1 MGDPVTLL
9 DEFRDLAVELIAE
22 FGSPATLTVPA
33 GVVDAA
39 GVVTETPVDYPITAA
54 GPVDEASRWQALA
67 TDVRVT
73 ATFYVPALGLAVVP
87 APGHRVT
94 YQGRRFIVAAV
105 AAYGLQGGNVAYRL
119 DCGEVGS
126 G

>member
-1 MGDPVTLL
+1 MGEPVTLL

-22 FGSPATLTVPA
+22 FGATATLTVPA
-33 GVVDAA
+33 GVVSAA

-67 TDVRVT
+67 TDIRVT